1 MFRRRWRFDVP
12 LKSGKVHWFH
22 THGSTAAPENQ
33 ENLLKS
39 TSCENI
45 DPHIFFVHAL
55 VCAMIS
61 D

>member
-1 MFRRRWRFDVP
+1 LGFEAY

-22 THGSTAAPENQ
+22 THGSTAAPENP